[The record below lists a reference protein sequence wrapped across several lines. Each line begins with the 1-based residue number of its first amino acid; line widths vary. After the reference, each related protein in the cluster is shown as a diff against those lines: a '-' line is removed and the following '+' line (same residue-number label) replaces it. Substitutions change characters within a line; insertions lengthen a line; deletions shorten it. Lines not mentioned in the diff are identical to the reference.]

1 MDLYIKRLIHL
12 IGRPLVALSY
22 IYIGAWMHEKIKE
35 KQTPWLIISLLLIS
49 NIIMGYINGRV
60 DLFTMKLNNIL
71 LYYLAAI
78 TGSIGIILFFKRIS
92 TIKIFEFLG
101 KNSLIIMITHQKFPF
116 ITISKQLLEK
126 LNFPVEIITIIT
138 FLIVMM
144 IEILLIYLI
153 NKYAKV
159 LIKYKPKQER
169 SIE

>member
-1 MDLYIKRLIHL
+1 
-12 IGRPLVALSY
+12 
-22 IYIGAWMHEKIKE
+22 
-35 KQTPWLIISLLLIS
+35 
-49 NIIMGYINGRV
+49 
-60 DLFTMKLNNIL
+60 
-71 LYYLAAI
+71 
-78 TGSIGIILFFKRIS
+78 
-92 TIKIFEFLG
+92 
-101 KNSLIIMITHQKFPF
+101 MITHQKFPF